1 MILARFI
8 SISGPAASGK
18 TTLVQSLRRFPEL
31 RNAIITDDMHEAVWT
46 SLVDRGIFYDFTEI
60 DTDSD
65 YLCCYIMQVIDYYKE
80 LLAKYENENNLV
92 ILDGCWLDL
101 SIYAAIN
108 MWYVRAIKE
117 VQETI
122 LDTIFHYDDRIS
134 RIYVT
139 RADDIT
145 YPFKS
150 HDIRSSITN
159 LKKNRRLE
167 LNYYEVAANLKNAV
181 LLPSNDTSKS
191 SASILND
198 LKILGYV

>member
-1 MILARFI
+1 MARFI
-8 SISGPAASGK
+8 AVSGPAASGK
-18 TTLVQSLRRFPEL
+18 TTLVQSLRRFSEFKD
-31 RNAIITDDMHEAVWT
+31 AIITEDMHETVWN

-65 YLCCYIMQVIDYYKE
+65 YLCCYIMKVIDHYKE
-80 LLAKYENENNLV
+80 LLAKYENVDNLV
-92 ILDGCWLDL
+92 VLDGCWVDL
-101 SIYAAIN
+101 SIYATIN
-108 MWYVRAIKE
+108 MWYVRVIKE

-122 LDTIFHYDDRIS
+122 LETICHYDDRIS

-139 RADDIT
+139 RADDVT

-159 LKKNRRLE
+159 LKKNRNLE
-167 LNYYEVAANLKNAV
+167 LNYYSVAANLKNAV
-181 LLPSNDTSKS
+181 LLPSNDISTSS
-191 SASILND
+191 SSILHD